1 MPLILQVTRN
11 ESWRNEVE
19 LCERE
24 NGRRE
29 GDREESRQQL
39 SAFIME
45 YYTFSSY
52 ILQVHAQSALQSNE
66 SCLKSNLPLLLQER
80 GADNVE
86 VSKVG
91 PWTEGRTIT
100 GHAIEAYW
108 PL

>member
-1 MPLILQVTRN
+1 MRVGEMRLSFERGRMEGGSAIERRACSSCLPL
-11 ESWRNEVE
+11 S
-19 LCERE
+19 
-24 NGRRE
+24 
-29 GDREESRQQL
+29 QL
-39 SAFIME
+39 GV
-45 YYTFSSY
+45 FSSY

-100 GHAIEAYW
+100 GHAIESYW

>member
-1 MPLILQVTRN
+1 M
-11 ESWRNEVE
+11 
-19 LCERE
+19 
-24 NGRRE
+24 RE
-29 GDREESRQQL
+29 GEWKEGGRSRGEQAAVVCL
-39 SAFIME
+39 YHGLE

-100 GHAIEAYW
+100 GHAIESYW